1 MQGLVIPFHNF
12 SVPPTSSSL
21 LDGSAPTNGDFTSSL
36 GLEFFLRLATGSNNE
51 TNKVVLGM
59 ILNRNANLF
68 GALAFEEAALF
79 RGGVEIHE
87 LFQHVLSLGC

>member
-1 MQGLVIPFHNF
+1 MQGLVVPFHNF
-12 SVPPTSSSL
+12 SIPPTSSSL
-21 LDGSAPTNGDFTSSL
+21 LDGSTPTNRDFTSSL
-36 GLEFFLRLATGSNNE
+36 GLQLFLRLAPGSNDE

-59 ILNRNANLF
+59 LFNRNTNLF

-87 LFQHVLSLGC
+87 LFQHVLSLIC